1 MKILL
6 IDDKANYGWKQLIT
20 KMFPF
25 QGISIDTALDYDSAL
40 NQIENKYD
48 IIFLDVRLSAEDHDN
63 KNVVEFSGFKILKV
77 IRKEFTA
84 INFSTPIIL
93 LTATNKIWNIDAF
106 RNYGVDAYYIKEH
119 PNYIFDKET
128 SKQNYLNLKE
138 NFNRLLEEGNRR
150 NEIWYLSKNIINK
163 VSSHYYFKGDK
174 KYENVKNR
182 IIDKIKL
189 GFVYLFKEQTQIEKD
204 LLKTNNEALAFII
217 YWSILEEIIKG
228 YTEYNTWDS
237 MGNFLGSWKFRNKEY
252 FVEKLNNGNLKVN
265 ISKNEGKHFVK
276 NYIEY
281 KQNDNN
287 FKKYEDGYI
296 NLSEQVYSL
305 LAAYS
310 KNIQD
315 FNQKSREFGEINSFR
330 NNVDFIHSNIRN
342 IYEKELINA
351 QDLKEH
357 YDYCKKNLKFI
368 KSILDLI

>member
-1 MKILL
+1 
-6 IDDKANYGWKQLIT
+6 
-20 KMFPF
+20 
-25 QGISIDTALDYDSAL
+25 
-40 NQIENKYD
+40 
-48 IIFLDVRLSAEDHDN
+48 
-63 KNVVEFSGFKILKV
+63 
-77 IRKEFTA
+77 
-84 INFSTPIIL
+84 
-93 LTATNKIWNIDAF
+93 
-106 RNYGVDAYYIKEH
+106 
-119 PNYIFDKET
+119 
-128 SKQNYLNLKE
+128 
-138 NFNRLLEEGNRR
+138 
-150 NEIWYLSKNIINK
+150 
-163 VSSHYYFKGDK
+163 
-174 KYENVKNR
+174 
-182 IIDKIKL
+182 L
-189 GFVYLFKEQTQIEKD
+189 GYVYLFKEQTQIEKD

-228 YTEYNTWDS
+228 YTEYNTWDN